1 MASTSRTYLDV
12 SRYLDLAHSYRHSH
26 RSELSSNPSFE
37 PADLDRILATLDK
50 EVEDARIYIRQFQES
65 GDNVD
70 EYTAQIRSIAAS
82 RRYLRVKGPVSSTPA
97 SSAALSSEDEAILQE
112 IITAQP
118 LSRIQ
123 ASSEFTIKYLDDAI
137 KQAKSDLLK
146 EEKLKEELDALSQ
159 LLVAR
164 HASLREKMDRQDVS
178 GMSEKYV
185 KKLLGRRDKS
195 RTQLRHLMT
204 VLKNLLDSRVAEL
217 LVEEENGAP
226 VGGFDQ
232 TKAPRPRKGTT
243 LDDIW
248 TGARSAKIA
257 REAKT
262 LVENLL
268 NAAFDSDSSGWIQLE
283 DPDSIVV
290 RLLVRSEI
298 AVLRPGDARFIKLR
312 EFASTF

>member
-1 MASTSRTYLDV
+1 MASSSRTYLDV
-12 SRYLDLAHSYRHSH
+12 SRYLDLAHSYRYSH
-26 RSELSSNPSFE
+26 RSELSSDPSFE
-37 PADLDRILATLDK
+37 LADLDRILATLDK
-50 EVEDARIYIRQFQES
+50 EVEDARLYIRQFQES
-65 GDNVD
+65 GDDVD

-82 RRYLRVKGPVSSTPA
+82 KRYLRVKGPVSSTPA
-97 SSAALSSEDEAILQE
+97 SSAGLSSEDGAILQE

-123 ASSEFTIKYLDDAI
+123 ASADFTIKYLDDAI
-137 KQAKSDLLK
+137 KQAKADLLK

-164 HASLREKMDRQDVS
+164 NASLRERMDRQEVS
-178 GMSEKYV
+178 GMTEKYV
-185 KKLLGRRDKS
+185 KKLLARRDKS
-195 RTQLRHLMT
+195 RTQVRHLMS

-226 VGGFDQ
+226 VGGFDK
-232 TKAPRPRKGTT
+232 TKARPRKGTT

-268 NAAFDSDSSGWIQLE
+268 NAAFDGDSSGWIQLE

-312 EFASTF
+312 DFAGTF